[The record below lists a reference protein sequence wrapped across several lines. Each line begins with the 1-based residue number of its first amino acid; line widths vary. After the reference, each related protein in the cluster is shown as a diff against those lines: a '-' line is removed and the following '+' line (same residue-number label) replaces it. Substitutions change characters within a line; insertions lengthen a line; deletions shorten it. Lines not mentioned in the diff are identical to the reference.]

1 MPQPELRAHALSP
14 PPVQVIAVTGGKGGT
29 GKTSVAI
36 NLATA
41 LAQAG
46 RRTMLLD
53 GDLGLA
59 NVDVLLGLTPRC
71 TLEHVVRGERSLE
84 EVIVETAAGVRVVPA
99 ASGVARMA
107 ALSSSEQAGIIRAFG
122 TLPEPLEVLIVDT
135 AAGISAAV
143 LQLCQSAQ
151 QVLVVLRDEPA
162 SLTDT
167 YAMIKVLSRQHGLR
181 QFRVLANMTRTPG
194 QGDSVFR
201 RLQRVTDRYLE
212 VMLEF
217 VGEIPDDGALQKAV
231 QAQRSVL
238 ELFPSSPSALAFKQ
252 LARVAARW
260 PLPSGPSGR
269 LEFFFERMLARPAP
283 QLKVLK

>member
-1 MPQPELRAHALSP
+1 MPQPELRVQALPP

-71 TLEHVVRGERSLE
+71 TLEHVVRGERRLE
-84 EVIVETAAGVRVVPA
+84 EVIVQTGAGVRVVPS

-107 ALSSSEQAGIIRAFG
+107 ALSSGEQAGIIRAFG
-122 TLPEPLEVLIVDT
+122 SLPEPLDVLVVDT

-143 LQLCQSAQ
+143 LQFCESAQ

-167 YAMIKVLSRQHGLR
+167 YAMITRSETIGGFQIESRAQMSMLPR
-181 QFRVLANMTRTPG
+181 LMPKDYYDLCIQISIVRPG
-194 QGDSVFR
+194 RITGGMVH
-201 RLQRVTDRYLE
+201 
-212 VMLEF
+212 
-217 VGEIPDDGALQKAV
+217 P
-231 QAQRSVL
+231 
-238 ELFPSSPSALAFKQ
+238 
-252 LARVAARW
+252 
-260 PLPSGPSGR
+260 
-269 LEFFFERMLARPAP
+269 
-283 QLKVLK
+283 

>member
-1 MPQPELRAHALSP
+1 MPQPELRAHALAA

-71 TLEHVVRGERSLE
+71 TLEHVVRGERRLE
-84 EVIVETAAGVRVVPA
+84 EVIVETRAGVRVVPG

-107 ALSSSEQAGIIRAFG
+107 ALDAGEQAGIIRAFG
-122 TLPEPLEVLIVDT
+122 SLPEPLDVLIVDT

-181 QFRVLANMTRTPG
+181 QFRVLANMTRTAG

-212 VMLEF
+212 VMLDF

-252 LARVAARW
+252 LARTAGRW
-260 PLPSGPSGR
+260 PLPTGPSGR